1 MAKNPNIVPHS
12 HAVQDP
18 IRWALKG
25 HKGKVIWFT
34 GLSASGKS
42 TIASAL
48 DQLCVERKMHSV
60 ILDGDNVRDG
70 INADLGFGMEDR
82 QENLRRIAHIAK
94 LMADNG
100 TLTICAFIAPLEAD
114 REMISSIIGRQNM
127 VWVYVDCPIGICE
140 QRDPKGMYAKARSGE
155 IKEFTGISSPYEIPQ
170 DIDFTAFSHQS
181 TAEKL
186 ANEILAIFEA
196 TIKL

>member
-1 MAKNPNIVPHS
+1 MAKNPNIIPHT
-12 HAVQDP
+12 HAVQAP
-18 IRWALKG
+18 SRWGLKG

-48 DQLCVERKMHSV
+48 DMLCINRKIHSA

-70 INADLGFGMEDR
+70 INADLGFEQEDR
-82 QENLRRIAHIAK
+82 KENLRRIAHVAK

-100 TLTICAFIAPLEAD
+100 TLPICAFITPLEAD
-114 REMISSIIGRQNM
+114 REMISSIIGRQNI
-127 VWVYVDCPIGICE
+127 VWVYVDCPLEICE
-140 QRDPKGMYAKARSGE
+140 DRDPKGMYAKARKGE
-155 IKEFTGISSPYEIPQ
+155 IKDFTGVSSAYEIPQ
-170 DIDFTAFSHQS
+170 DIDLTAFSHQS
-181 TAEKL
+181 TAEEL
-186 ANEILAIFEA
+186 ANEILAIFAA